1 MGPFDS
7 TLGGKT
13 ENICAIR
20 TIRANKNVKSLRA
33 ECALIHATT
42 EKWCLAITVY
52 DLPSPTA
59 NKIDDFKSKCFD
71 YGSHLLNALGRRQ
84 MSLQFQ

>member
-33 ECALIHATT
+33 ESALATS

-59 NKIDDFKSKCFD
+59 NKLDDFKSKRFD
-71 YGSHLLNALGRRQ
+71 CGSHLRNSLGRQQ